1 MKFNNIDKSQL
12 LTEIEIFIA
21 RVLSLQN
28 SNPFSKHYGCFDR
41 NFWHF
46 KTIIDFPSATYQQ
59 VVLGFSYLYNSNIKT
74 NKFYKSE
81 KLKEVI
87 KSAILYWCKIQNN
100 DGSQNEYY
108 ENDRSFCPT
117 ALTTFAISQSYL
129 ILPKIFNEKEKK
141 LIISKL
147 IKAGNWLSKHEYHS
161 VQNQMIASMIALNNI
176 WKITKKNKFKTS
188 FNKQKKEILI
198 KQNNE
203 GWFTEYG
210 GADIGYSF
218 IQLDF
223 LCHYLEL
230 NKDKE
235 ILEAS
240 KKLIIFV
247 SNFIHPDG
255 TAGGS
260 YGSRCTQHVMPF
272 PIIYLA
278 NKEIIEAGEILKW
291 YIKNKKIGR
300 IINQNLIDNKYASYF
315 YFNSYIKF
323 FIENQKYKKKLK
335 SNKIFKDIIVD
346 YKNSGLLVIKR
357 DFLSIW
363 LNWKK
368 NGIINIYMKD
378 KKIFSDNGYLFQLSN
393 DKIGMTQNHN
403 NQSKIDIKNYK
414 NNIKII
420 INGQGGYFNEI
431 MPLEKWIVPFKIFSK
446 YFLKINFLSYWF
458 NKKIK
463 KNLVQKQE
471 KSPVFLKRTIDI
483 HSKNIII
490 KDEINIFKSNLNFK
504 KIIMAKEVTTTHSP
518 SSRFY
523 QPQNIIENYHSYK
536 VVKSNNKY
544 SFKHN
549 IDLKC

>member
-1 MKFNNIDKSQL
+1 MKFNNIDNSQL
-12 LTEIEIFIA
+12 LTEIETFIA
-21 RVLSLQN
+21 RVLNLQN
-28 SNPFSKHYGCFDR
+28 QNPFSKHYGCFDR

-59 VVLGFSYLYNSNIKT
+59 VILGLSYLYTSKIKS

-81 KLKEVI
+81 KLKENI

-117 ALTTFAISQSYL
+117 ALTTFAISQSYK
-129 ILPKIFNEKEKK
+129 ILPKIFTENEER

-147 IKAGNWLSKHEYHS
+147 IKAGNWLSNHEYHS

-176 WKITKKNKFKTS
+176 WKITNKTKFKKS
-188 FNKQKKEILI
+188 FNRQKKEILNN
-198 KQNNE
+198 QNKE
-203 GWFTEYG
+203 GWFPEYG

-223 LCHYLEL
+223 FCHYLEL

-235 ILEAS
+235 IFEAA
-240 KKLIIFV
+240 KKLIVFV

-278 NKEIIEAGEILKW
+278 NKNILEANEMFKW
-291 YIKNKKIGR
+291 YIKNKKINR

-315 YFNSYIKF
+315 YFNSCIKF
-323 FIENQKYKKKLK
+323 FIDNQKYRIKLK
-335 SNKIFKDIIVD
+335 SKKISKNFILD
-346 YKNSGLLVIKR
+346 YKNSGLLIIKKN
-357 DFLSIW
+357 FLSIW

-368 NGIINIYMKD
+368 NGIINIYIKD
-378 KKIFSDNGYLFQLSN
+378 KNIFSDNGYLFQLSN
-393 DKIGMTQNHN
+393 NKTGMTQNVD
-403 NQSKIDIKNYK
+403 NQSNINIKNSK

-420 INGQGGYFNEI
+420 VNGQAGYFNEV
-431 MPLEKWIVPFKIFSK
+431 MPLEKWIIPFKIFSK

-463 KNLVQKQE
+463 NNFVQKQD
-471 KSPVFLKRTIDI
+471 KSPILLKRTINI
-483 HSKNIII
+483 HSKSIII
-490 KDEINIFKSNLNFK
+490 KDEMNIYKSNLEFK
-504 KIIMAKEVTTTHSP
+504 KILMAKGITTTHSP
-518 SSRFY
+518 SSRFH
-523 QPQNIIENYHSYK
+523 QPQNILENSHSYK
-536 VVKSNNKY
+536 VTKSNKKY
-544 SFKHN
+544 TFTHN
-549 IDLKC
+549 INLKC